1 MSGTGFLSG
10 NCFSPQAVVQ
20 YLHNVGKDYVARRL
34 QCSGAVSL
42 YDAAADR
49 KIPAVLSFLLLA
61 AKDNLVVGF
70 LLLQCCPV
78 SNKVNWDGGIWK
90 LKLSTMKDHG

>member
-42 YDAAADR
+42 YDAAAG
-49 KIPAVLSFLLLA
+49 KNTAVLSFLLPA
-61 AKDNLVVGF
+61 AKDNMVVGF
-70 LLLQCCPV
+70 LLLQCCSV
-78 SNKVNWDGGIWK
+78 G
-90 LKLSTMKDHG
+90 